1 MTLLR
6 QLSRGGIDTRSATI
20 IHVVDIPIKA
30 VALLVVDALVI
41 GLRKPTIEDYLNRLP
56 YNALMYGR
64 GLINRYP
71 AIRTMLRKSMSTSST
86 IAW

>member
-1 MTLLR
+1 MLCQMQFIVNPQCGL
-6 QLSRGGIDTRSATI
+6 A
-20 IHVVDIPIKA
+20 PIKA

-56 YNALMYGR
+56 YSALMLGR
-64 GLINRYP
+64 GPINRYP
-71 AIRTMLRKSMSTSST
+71 AIRTMLRKSMSTSPT